1 MFVWNTSGY
10 EGAIVRHLVR
20 AGFRGTPSNGLLV
33 WVRRG
38 REALSA
44 MSYDHVPE
52 LPDHFPPLVGARDCA
67 ILRVGPP
74 RRFPCSGRYPALR
87 GAPDYRV
94 RCWHEALLV
103 LSAHEAGHIEAFR
116 SHRSAIRQL
125 ARGRSVRVARDSE
138 LACERRALAALRAF
152 RREHKCATARGR

>member
-10 EGAIVRHLVR
+10 EGAVVRQLVR
-20 AGFRGTPSNGLLV
+20 DGFDGVPSGGLLV

-44 MSYDHVPE
+44 MSYDHLPE

-67 ILRVGPP
+67 ILRVGPQ
-74 RRFPCSGRYPALR
+74 RRFPCSGRYPGLR
-87 GAPDYRV
+87 GAPGYLV
-94 RCWHEALLV
+94 RCWHEAVLV
-103 LSAHEAGHIEAFR
+103 LAAHEAGHIDAFR

-125 ARGRSVRVARDSE
+125 ARGKAVRVSRDSE
-138 LACERRALAALRAF
+138 LACERRAVTALRRF
-152 RREHKCATARGR
+152 RREHRCVTRGR

>member
-10 EGAIVRHLVR
+10 EGALVRRLVR
-20 AGFRGTPSNGLLV
+20 AGFGDTPSRGLLV

-52 LPDHFPPLVGARDCA
+52 LADDFPPLVGVRDCA
-67 ILRVGPP
+67 ILRVGPQ
-74 RRFPCSGRYPALR
+74 RRFPCSGRYPDLR

-94 RCWHEALLV
+94 RCWHEAVLV
-103 LSAHEAGHIEAFR
+103 LAAHEAGHIEAFR
-116 SHRSAIRQL
+116 RHRSAIRQL
-125 ARGRSVRVARDSE
+125 ARGKSMRVARDSE
-138 LACERRALAALRAF
+138 LACERRAVTALRLF
-152 RREHKCATARGR
+152 RREHRCATTRGR